1 MIKKK
6 IGHTLNTKKYKI
18 DFYLKWLATGLL
30 IIGAALNSLNIYP
43 YGPLM
48 NLAGGG
54 VWLIVAL
61 MWREAALITTNIV
74 LFGVTVI
81 GLVYTFYF

>member
-1 MIKKK
+1 
-6 IGHTLNTKKYKI
+6 
-18 DFYLKWLATGLL
+18 L